1 VVAPVV
7 PVVVV
12 PRVPPWN
19 TIYAGF
25 AVGGEQL
32 KDHWTGVVGGGFPA
46 ADNPRM
52 SAAAFVYGGQIGFT
66 RQRDRLVFG
75 AEAAI
80 DGPGV
85 TARAA
90 STTTPATISYST
102 RVGWLLTGAVKLGHA
117 VDNSLYYLQGGVAVA
132 EVTTSQNNGVTG
144 FSQASTR
151 TGWTVGG
158 GWAQVVGTW
167 IFGIDYK
174 YVDLGTYSVSGTPTV
189 TNIQPRIQVVTF
201 RASYKIR

>member
-1 VVAPVV
+1 V
-7 PVVVV
+7 
-12 PRVPPWN
+12 VPPWN

-32 KDHWTGVVGGGFPA
+32 KDHWTGVSAPFPGT
-46 ADNPRM
+46 DNPRM

-90 STTTPATISYST
+90 STTTPATFSYSSS
-102 RVGWLLTGAVKLGHA
+102 VGWLVTGAVKLGHA
-117 VDNSLYYLQGGVAVA
+117 VDNSLYYVQGGVAVA
-132 EVTTSQNNGVTG
+132 EVTTGQTNGPAG
-144 FSQASTR
+144 SSQASTR

-167 IFGIDYK
+167 ILGIDYK
-174 YVDLGTYSVSGTPTV
+174 YVDLGTYSVSGPPTV
-189 TNIQPRIQVVTF
+189 TNIQPRMQVVTF